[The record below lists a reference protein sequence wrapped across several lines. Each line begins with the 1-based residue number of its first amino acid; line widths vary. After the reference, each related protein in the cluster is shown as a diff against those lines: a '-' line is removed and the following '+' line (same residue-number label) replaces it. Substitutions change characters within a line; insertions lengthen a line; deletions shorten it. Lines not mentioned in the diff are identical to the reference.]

1 MSILKT
7 NQITDLG
14 GNELLTSNGS
24 GVISSG
30 GAITNTPAFMVLN
43 NDAFSVPNSTNTAVT
58 FDTVIYDTNS
68 ATSNGLFTCP
78 SGKAGKY
85 FFTANG
91 GLATA
96 NDVDEVVWAI
106 SKNGQT
112 SLSSNAGDIV
122 CANYHH
128 DGTQVTNY
136 TQAISAVFDLA
147 VGDTV
152 GVRCF
157 QNFGSSKNT
166 NTDGRCTFSGYKL
179 IGA

>member
-43 NDAFSVPNSTNTAVT
+43 NNAFSVPDSTNTAVT
-58 FDTVIYDTNS
+58 FDTVIYDTDS

-96 NDVDEVVWAI
+96 NDVDEVLWCI

-112 SLSSNAGDIV
+112 GLSSTAGDIV
-122 CANYHH
+122 CADYHH
-128 DGTQVTNY
+128 DGTQVSNY

-152 GVRCF
+152 GVRCY